1 MQQPISFKEMKDKM
15 RTINRISNDVHFD
28 LNSLEENEVVNE
40 YLLNNLGQM
49 GTLLSELQLSIKI
62 KLGKCQILS

>member
-1 MQQPISFKEMKDKM
+1 M

>member
-15 RTINRISNDVHFD
+15 RTINRISNDIHFD

-49 GTLLSELQLSIKI
+49 GNLLSELQLSIKI

>member
-49 GTLLSELQLSIKI
+49 GNLLSELQLSIKI

>member
-1 MQQPISFKEMKDKM
+1 MEQITFKEIKEKM
-15 RTINRISNDVHFD
+15 RTINRISNDIHFD
-28 LNSLEENEVVNE
+28 MNLLEEKEILNE

-49 GTLLSELQLSIKI
+49 GTLLSELQLAIKI